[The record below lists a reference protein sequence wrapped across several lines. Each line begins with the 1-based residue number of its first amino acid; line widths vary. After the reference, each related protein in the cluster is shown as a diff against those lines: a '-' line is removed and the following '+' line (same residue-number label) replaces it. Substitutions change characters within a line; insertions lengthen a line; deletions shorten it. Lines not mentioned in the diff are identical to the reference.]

1 MTKPYKTKK
10 EKVYYQLRE
19 EIIRGEIPPGER
31 LTIAGIAEKCGVSE
45 IPVRE
50 AVQQL
55 LQESYLISAPR
66 AGLTVSVVSEE
77 DVRKTFELR
86 AALESLAARLS
97 VRRMEEEQVF
107 ELYKMI
113 KDSRKYYEELDYHA
127 YWLCNQAFH
136 RYIYQFCGNER
147 LLGIIDGLMQYS
159 HRYPQ
164 YYTNAKQISRSIDRH
179 LEIAHAISDRDE
191 RLTEDL
197 VRAQLVMGCK
207 TVQER
212 VREARRKLMGEE
224 APGEKE

>member
-1 MTKPYKTKK
+1 
-10 EKVYYQLRE
+10 
-19 EIIRGEIPPGER
+19 
-31 LTIAGIAEKCGVSE
+31 
-45 IPVRE
+45 
-50 AVQQL
+50 
-55 LQESYLISAPR
+55 
-66 AGLTVSVVSEE
+66 
-77 DVRKTFELR
+77 
-86 AALESLAARLS
+86 
-97 VRRMEEEQVF
+97 
-107 ELYKMI
+107 MI
-113 KDSRKYYEELDYHA
+113 KDSRKYYEELVTTRIGSG
-127 YWLCNQAFH
+127 NQAFH

-197 VRAQLVMGCK
+197 VRAHMVMGCK

>member
-1 MTKPYKTKK
+1 MKKYRTKK
-10 EKVYYQLRE
+10 EKVYYELRD
-19 EIIRGEIPPGER
+19 EIVQGSVAPGSR
-31 LTIAGIAEKCGVSE
+31 LTITSLAEKFEVSE

-55 LQESYLISAPR
+55 VQERYLVTAPHM
-66 AGLTVSVVSEE
+66 GITVSIISDE
-77 DVRKTFELR
+77 DVCKTFEIR

-97 VRRMEEEQVF
+97 TRRVTERDIG
-107 ELYKMI
+107 ELYRMI
-113 KDSRKYYEELDYHA
+113 EDSRQYRESADFYA

-136 RYIYQFCGNER
+136 SYIYRLCGNER
-147 LLGIIDGLMQYS
+147 LIGIISDLMHYS

-197 VRAQLVMGCK
+197 VRAHMVMGCK